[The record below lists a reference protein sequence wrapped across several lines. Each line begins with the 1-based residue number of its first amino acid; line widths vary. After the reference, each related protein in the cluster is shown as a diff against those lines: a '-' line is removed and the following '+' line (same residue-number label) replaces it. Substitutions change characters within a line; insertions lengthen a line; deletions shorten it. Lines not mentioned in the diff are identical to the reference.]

1 MNLKKNL
8 PKIEFVFKKISKLIL
23 GTAVFPSIFLSCSLE
38 YYKPQNS
45 EETIP
50 EFIFNDASFSRYEA
64 GKSKIKLQA
73 EKIEQYKSDSST
85 YAKNAEFDSYDSD
98 GKLETSGSCGLLEA
112 KTNTENYKLFNDIYL
127 NMISQKM
134 EINAQSLAFNKKS
147 EQITSDYDSE
157 VTLKKEGMEVSGT
170 GFSGSGVSKAFAFE
184 YGVAGTI
191 ETEEPE
197 NGASNETANA
207 TAKNNKESEND
218 EKSFEENSQKTLEK
232 SSQKNQNAGKE
243 AK

>member
-1 MNLKKNL
+1 MNLKKSLQNL
-8 PKIEFVFKKISKLIL
+8 EFIKKILKPIFTTLI
-23 GTAVFPSIFLSCSLE
+23 FSSFFLSCSLE
-38 YYKPQNS
+38 YYKSQNS

-85 YAKNAEFDSYDSD
+85 YAKNAEFDSYDDD
-98 GKLETSGSCGLLEA
+98 GNLETSGSCGLLEA

-147 EQITSDYDSE
+147 EQITSDYNSE
-157 VTLKKEGMEVSGT
+157 VKLKKEGMEASGT
-170 GFSGSGVSKAFAFE
+170 GFSGSGVSKAFSFE
-184 YGVAGTI
+184 YGVSGTI
-191 ETEEPE
+191 ETEETQNNQNQTE
-197 NGASNETANA
+197 NG
-207 TAKNNKESEND
+207 
-218 EKSFEENSQKTLEK
+218 EKSLEENSEINSE
-232 SSQKNQNAGKE
+232 SSIQKNQNADRKT
-243 AK
+243 K